1 MYLKMTTVQNFDRFL
16 FVLEEGLGLE
26 MSKQGSF
33 PDELKERVDTRFNG
47 MLDAAGEEYMLSPD
61 DGKATGDCYKRV
73 ALLMDNMGLLVV
85 EAQMDLDKNTNRYT
99 VKYSGTNPTRLE
111 TWLRQQGFT
120 TQALP
125 FKGVVA
131 RLEEFL

>member
-1 MYLKMTTVQNFDRFL
+1 
-16 FVLEEGLGLE
+16 

-33 PDELKERVDTRFNG
+33 PDELKKRVDTRFNG
-47 MLDAAGEEYMLSPD
+47 MLDAVGEEHMLSPD
-61 DGKATGDCYKRV
+61 DGEATGDCYKRV

-85 EAQMDLDKNTNRYT
+85 EAQMDLDKNTHRYT